1 MKQNYFLRIS
11 KIIFLFFLALFYS
24 NLTNAQTT
32 LYSQGFETNLD
43 GYSHTPS
50 QSPSANPGDQYFNR
64 AEPSY
69 SSIYEGSVGPY
80 TNVTDSWLFVGSNP
94 NTINSS
100 NPGILSTGAID
111 VTGYTDFEL
120 SADFGAVPNDW
131 DNSDDLSVEYSW
143 NNTDW
148 FVLYN
153 FGHTNGT
160 NDPLDLTNNATG
172 GNNTTNGTTL
182 TYALQTIISNN
193 FSGSGN
199 TLYIRVVCDADANY
213 EAFGLDNIVLTGISS
228 ASETVGFDSSSSS
241 ETETDATFNT
251 SIPVT
256 LSNYDADV
264 TISIT
269 VDGSSTAEAGDYTLN
284 TSSLVFSSNGSQN
297 ISLDIND
304 DADSDDETIILN
316 IAVSSGTADL
326 GTSQHIITIT
336 DDELPNLVI
345 NEFQADPDASSGDA
359 NGDGSVNTSQD
370 EFIEI
375 YNASGGVL
383 DISDYTINDSSGLRH
398 TFPKGTIIPAGAVI
412 VVFGGGTPTNI
423 PCLTQVASVGN
434 LGLNNGGDTIIIKDD
449 SSTTITSY
457 TYGSEGGDNQS
468 VARGTDLTGSFVKH
482 STIGGNSV
490 LFSPGRRNA
499 DNIPFS
505 KSWTGSSDNDWTNS
519 SNWDTNSS
527 PSSVSD
533 NVWISSGLSN
543 YPTATSA
550 VTVNSVIMESGSS
563 LIAQSTFTGSVTYNR
578 TLATTN
584 WYLVS
589 SPVVG
594 QDIDAFVTTEVL
606 ASGTGS
612 NLGLSDYNNTTPGWT
627 YYQNGASGTGSF
639 TSGDG
644 RSIKLASQGDISFT
658 GTINTSDVI
667 VAMTSNSNGFNLVG
681 NPYPSYIAGNE
692 NADGTNNI
700 LTINSANLTENTLWF
715 WNQSTSSYNQINQAS
730 TAFQIAPAQGFF
742 VSATGSVNL
751 SITEAMQSHQ
761 GTDSFQRLTTRPEI
775 ELTLSNGT
783 TTRNADIYYIEGT
796 TTGWDNGYDSS
807 IFGGVANEFAI
818 YTHAVANGNG
828 RNLGIQSLPP
838 NNYEN
843 MIIPVGINA
852 EAGTA
857 ITIDA
862 TTNNFPEGINIYIED
877 KQDNSFTLLE
887 ADSNFSFT
895 PENNLDGIGRFYLHT
910 TSGVLSANDFATN
923 TNISI
928 YTSSK
933 DNLRIAGVQNGTAT
947 VRLYNIL
954 GKEVLNTSFVGSG
967 VNDIKVNAIP
977 VGIYI
982 VKLTTENGTLNRK
995 IIIQY

>member
-32 LYSQGFETNLD
+32 LAAGDLAIIGFNGDNPDQFAFVLLVDIESGTEITFTDSGVKSDDTFRGNEGAVKFTASSNYSAGSIITYTGPQSALPSGDFTEANDGNVGNNDMNLS
-43 GYSHTPS
+43 GS
-50 QSPSANPGDQYFNR
+50 GDQIFAFQGTSSSPTFIFGFQINSNVWQADATASTNSALPSSLTNGVNAVAAGAGSGSGSEYDNSVYDESVISGNKSTILSAITNNTNWDGNNSRITFNFSTYTV
-64 AEPSY
+64 A
-69 SSIYEGSVGPY
+69 SSSTTWTGGSDTDWATASNWDNGVPTSSLDATIPDV
-80 TNVTDSWLFVGSNP
+80 TNAPIISASTGAAVKDLTINESDGL
-94 NTINSS
+94 TINSGGS
-100 NPGILSTGAID
+100 LIVSGTSTG
-111 VTGYTDFEL
+111 
-120 SADFGAVPNDW
+120 
-131 DNSDDLSVEYSW
+131 
-143 NNTDW
+143 
-148 FVLYN
+148 
-153 FGHTNGT
+153 
-160 NDPLDLTNNATG
+160 
-172 GNNTTNGTTL
+172 
-182 TYALQTIISNN
+182 
-193 FSGSGN
+193 
-199 TLYIRVVCDADANY
+199 
-213 EAFGLDNIVLTGISS
+213 NI
-228 ASETVGFDSSSSS
+228 
-241 ETETDATFNT
+241 
-251 SIPVT
+251 
-256 LSNYDADV
+256 
-264 TISIT
+264 
-269 VDGSSTAEAGDYTLN
+269 
-284 TSSLVFSSNGSQN
+284 
-297 ISLDIND
+297 
-304 DADSDDETIILN
+304 
-316 IAVSSGTADL
+316 
-326 GTSQHIITIT
+326 
-336 DDELPNLVI
+336 
-345 NEFQADPDASSGDA
+345 
-359 NGDGSVNTSQD
+359 
-370 EFIEI
+370 
-375 YNASGGVL
+375 
-383 DISDYTINDSSGLRH
+383 
-398 TFPKGTIIPAGAVI
+398 
-412 VVFGGGTPTNI
+412 
-423 PCLTQVASVGN
+423 
-434 LGLNNGGDTIIIKDD
+434 
-449 SSTTITSY
+449 
-457 TYGSEGGDNQS
+457 
-468 VARGTDLTGSFVKH
+468 
-482 STIGGNSV
+482 
-490 LFSPGRRNA
+490 
-499 DNIPFS
+499 
-505 KSWTGSSDNDWTNS
+505 
-519 SNWDTNSS
+519 
-527 PSSVSD
+527 
-533 NVWISSGLSN
+533 
-543 YPTATSA
+543 
-550 VTVNSVIMESGSS
+550 
-563 LIAQSTFTGSVTYNR
+563 TYNR
-578 TLATTN
+578 TLATEN

-594 QDIDAFVTTEVL
+594 QDIDAFVATEGL

-612 NLGLSDYNNTTPGWT
+612 NLGLSDYNNATPGWT

-644 RSIKLASQGDISFT
+644 RSIKLAAAGDVSFT
-658 GTINTSDVI
+658 GTINTSDVT

-681 NPYPSYIAGNE
+681 NPYPSYVAGNE

-715 WNQSTSSYNQINQAS
+715 WNQSTGSYNQINQAS

-775 ELTLSNGT
+775 VLTLSNGT
-783 TTRNADIYYIEGT
+783 AIRNADIYYIEGT

-807 IFGGVANEFAI
+807 IFGGVANEFTI

-862 TTNNFPEGINIYIED
+862 TTNNFPEGINIYLED

-910 TSGVLSANDFATN
+910 TSGVLSADDFATN

-928 YTSSK
+928 YTSGN

-967 VNDIKVNAIP
+967 VNDINLNAFP

-995 IIIQY
+995 IIIQ

>member
-1 MKQNYFLRIS
+1 MVLNAAPTSDVVLDVTS
-11 KIIFLFFLALFYS
+11 DDTGEVTLDLSALTF
-24 NLTNAQTT
+24 TNANWDTPQTVT
-32 LYSQGFETNLD
+32 ATGQDD
-43 GYSHTPS
+43 GI
-50 QSPSANPGDQYFNR
+50 QD
-64 AEPSY
+64 
-69 SSIYEGSVGPY
+69 GS
-80 TNVTDSWLFVGSNP
+80 
-94 NTINSS
+94 
-100 NPGILSTGAID
+100 ID
-111 VTGYTDFEL
+111 VT
-120 SADFGAVPNDW
+120 
-131 DNSDDLSVEYSW
+131 
-143 NNTDW
+143 
-148 FVLYN
+148 
-153 FGHTNGT
+153 
-160 NDPLDLTNNATG
+160 
-172 GNNTTNGTTL
+172 
-182 TYALQTIISNN
+182 
-193 FSGSGN
+193 
-199 TLYIRVVCDADANY
+199 
-213 EAFGLDNIVLTGISS
+213 
-228 ASETVGFDSSSSS
+228 
-241 ETETDATFNT
+241 
-251 SIPVT
+251 
-256 LSNYDADV
+256 
-264 TISIT
+264 IT
-269 VDGSSTAEAGDYTLN
+269 VAVNDGSSDDVYDG
-284 TSSLVFSSNGSQN
+284 
-297 ISLDIND
+297 ISASTTITND
-304 DADSDDETIILN
+304 DN
-316 IAVSSGTADL
+316 
-326 GTSQHIITIT
+326 
-336 DDELPNLVI
+336 ELPNLVI

-383 DISDYTINDSSGLRH
+383 DISDYTINDSVGLRH

-423 PCLTQVASVGN
+423 PCLTQVASVGY

-490 LFSPGRRNA
+490 LFSPGRGNA

-505 KSWTGSSDNDWTNS
+505 KSWTGSSDNDWTNA
-519 SNWDTNSS
+519 SNWDTNST

-550 VTVNSVIMESGSS
+550 VSVNSVIMESGSS

-578 TLATTN
+578 NISTTN

-594 QDIDAFVTTEVL
+594 QDIDAFVTTEGL
-606 ASGTGS
+606 ASGTNGS
-612 NLGLSDYNNTTPGWT
+612 NLGLSDYNNATPGWT

-658 GTINTSDVI
+658 GTINTSDVT

-692 NADGTNNI
+692 NADGSNNI

-715 WNQSTSSYNQINQAS
+715 WNQSTGSYNQINQAS

-775 ELTLSNGT
+775 VLTLSNGT
-783 TTRNADIYYIEGT
+783 AIRNADIYYIEGT

-807 IFGGVANEFAI
+807 IFGGVANEFTI

-843 MIIPVGINA
+843 MIIPVGVNA

-862 TTNNFPEGINIYIED
+862 STNNFPSGINIYLED

-887 ADSNFSFT
+887 ADANFSFT

-954 GKEVLNTSFVGSG
+954 GKEMLKSSFVGSG
-967 VNDIKVNAIP
+967 VNDINLNTIP

>member
-1 MKQNYFLRIS
+1 MKQNYFLKLAFFILLSLIS
-11 KIIFLFFLALFYS
+11 SFNLKAQLNTGDIALIAYNADGGDDFAFVALVDIPANESIYFTDNEWNGS
-24 NLTNAQTT
+24 AFNDLNEGELTWTYTSILSAGSVVVLSDVAT
-32 LYSQGFETNLD
+32 
-43 GYSHTPS
+43 
-50 QSPSANPGDQYFNR
+50 SPSANVGSISGSGFNLGASNEWFYALTSFPATSYVSNPTFLAAFANDAGSGWLTSTGLTEGTTAVDFNDDNDGYQYTGARTGETSLADYRTLIYNTSNWSIETSNGENILPINTTSFSAGVAVTPG
-64 AEPSY
+64 
-69 SSIYEGSVGPY
+69 ITVGSVSGN
-80 TNVTDSWLFVGSNP
+80 TNESGTQVTFTVVLNAAPTSDVVLDVTSDDTGEVTLDLSALTFTNANWDTPQTVTATGQDDGIQDGS
-94 NTINSS
+94 
-100 NPGILSTGAID
+100 ID
-111 VTGYTDFEL
+111 VT
-120 SADFGAVPNDW
+120 
-131 DNSDDLSVEYSW
+131 
-143 NNTDW
+143 
-148 FVLYN
+148 
-153 FGHTNGT
+153 
-160 NDPLDLTNNATG
+160 
-172 GNNTTNGTTL
+172 
-182 TYALQTIISNN
+182 
-193 FSGSGN
+193 
-199 TLYIRVVCDADANY
+199 
-213 EAFGLDNIVLTGISS
+213 
-228 ASETVGFDSSSSS
+228 
-241 ETETDATFNT
+241 
-251 SIPVT
+251 
-256 LSNYDADV
+256 
-264 TISIT
+264 IT
-269 VDGSSTAEAGDYTLN
+269 VAVNDGSSDDVYDG
-284 TSSLVFSSNGSQN
+284 
-297 ISLDIND
+297 ISASTTITND
-304 DADSDDETIILN
+304 DN
-316 IAVSSGTADL
+316 
-326 GTSQHIITIT
+326 
-336 DDELPNLVI
+336 ELPNLVI

-383 DISDYTINDSSGLRH
+383 DISDYTINDSVGLRH

-423 PCLTQVASVGN
+423 PCLTQVASVGY

-490 LFSPGRRNA
+490 LFSPGRGNA

-505 KSWTGSSDNDWTNS
+505 KSWTGSSDNDWTNA
-519 SNWDTNSS
+519 SNWDTNST

-550 VTVNSVIMESGSS
+550 VSVNSVIMESGSS

-578 TLATTN
+578 NISTTN

-594 QDIDAFVTTEVL
+594 QDIDAFVTTEGL
-606 ASGTGS
+606 ASGTNGS
-612 NLGLSDYNNTTPGWT
+612 NLGLSDYNNATPGWT

-658 GTINTSDVI
+658 GTINTSDVT

-692 NADGTNNI
+692 NADGSNNI

-715 WNQSTSSYNQINQAS
+715 WNQSTGSYNQINQAS

-775 ELTLSNGT
+775 VLTLSNGT
-783 TTRNADIYYIEGT
+783 AIRNADIYYIEGT
-796 TTGWDNGYDSS
+796 TTGWNNGYDSS

-852 EAGTA
+852 EAGTV

-862 TTNNFPEGINIYIED
+862 TTNNFPEGINIYLED

-887 ADSNFSFT
+887 ADANFSFT

-910 TSGVLSANDFATN
+910 TSGVLSADDFATN
-923 TNISI
+923 TNINI
-928 YTSSK
+928 YTSGN
-933 DNLRIAGVQNGTAT
+933 DNLRIVGVQNGTAT

-954 GKEVLNTSFVGSG
+954 GKEVLNTSFIGSG
-967 VNDIKVNAIP
+967 VNDINLNAFP

-995 IIIQY
+995 IIIQ

>member
-32 LYSQGFETNLD
+32 LAAGDLAIIGFNGDNPDQFAFVLLVDIESGTEITFTDSGVKSDDTFRGNEGAVKFTASSNYSAGSIITYTGPQSALPSGDFTEANDGNVGNNDMNLS
-43 GYSHTPS
+43 GS
-50 QSPSANPGDQYFNR
+50 GDQIFAFQGTSSSPTFIFGFQINSNVWQADATASTNSALPSSLTNGVNAVAAGAGSGSGSEYDNSVYDESVISGNKSTILSAITNNTNWDGNNSRISFNFSTYTV
-64 AEPSY
+64 A
-69 SSIYEGSVGPY
+69 SSSTTWIGGTDTDWATASNWDNGVPTSSLDATIPDV
-80 TNVTDSWLFVGSNP
+80 TNAPIISASTGAAVKDLTINESDGL
-94 NTINSS
+94 TINSGGS
-100 NPGILSTGAID
+100 LIVSGTSTG
-111 VTGYTDFEL
+111 
-120 SADFGAVPNDW
+120 
-131 DNSDDLSVEYSW
+131 
-143 NNTDW
+143 
-148 FVLYN
+148 
-153 FGHTNGT
+153 
-160 NDPLDLTNNATG
+160 
-172 GNNTTNGTTL
+172 
-182 TYALQTIISNN
+182 
-193 FSGSGN
+193 
-199 TLYIRVVCDADANY
+199 
-213 EAFGLDNIVLTGISS
+213 NI
-228 ASETVGFDSSSSS
+228 
-241 ETETDATFNT
+241 
-251 SIPVT
+251 
-256 LSNYDADV
+256 
-264 TISIT
+264 
-269 VDGSSTAEAGDYTLN
+269 
-284 TSSLVFSSNGSQN
+284 
-297 ISLDIND
+297 
-304 DADSDDETIILN
+304 
-316 IAVSSGTADL
+316 
-326 GTSQHIITIT
+326 
-336 DDELPNLVI
+336 
-345 NEFQADPDASSGDA
+345 
-359 NGDGSVNTSQD
+359 
-370 EFIEI
+370 
-375 YNASGGVL
+375 
-383 DISDYTINDSSGLRH
+383 
-398 TFPKGTIIPAGAVI
+398 
-412 VVFGGGTPTNI
+412 
-423 PCLTQVASVGN
+423 
-434 LGLNNGGDTIIIKDD
+434 
-449 SSTTITSY
+449 
-457 TYGSEGGDNQS
+457 
-468 VARGTDLTGSFVKH
+468 
-482 STIGGNSV
+482 
-490 LFSPGRRNA
+490 
-499 DNIPFS
+499 
-505 KSWTGSSDNDWTNS
+505 
-519 SNWDTNSS
+519 
-527 PSSVSD
+527 
-533 NVWISSGLSN
+533 
-543 YPTATSA
+543 
-550 VTVNSVIMESGSS
+550 
-563 LIAQSTFTGSVTYNR
+563 TYNR
-578 TLATTN
+578 TLATEN

-594 QDIDAFVTTEVL
+594 QDIDAFVTTEGL
-606 ASGTGS
+606 ASGTNGS
-612 NLGLSDYNNTTPGWT
+612 NLGLSDYNNATPGWT

-658 GTINTSDVI
+658 GTINTSDVTL
-667 VAMTSNSNGFNLVG
+667 AMTSNSNGFNLVG

-715 WNQSTSSYNQINQAS
+715 WNQSTGSYNQINQAS

-775 ELTLSNGT
+775 VLTLSNGT
-783 TTRNADIYYIEGT
+783 AIRNADIYYIEGT
-796 TTGWDNGYDSS
+796 TTGWNNGYDSS
-807 IFGGVANEFAI
+807 IFGGVTNEFAI

-852 EAGTA
+852 EAGTL

-862 TTNNFPEGINIYIED
+862 TTNNFPEGINIYLED

-928 YTSSK
+928 YTSSN

-954 GKEVLNTSFVGSG
+954 GKEMLKSSFVGSG